1 METNEAWNKV
11 DELKKH
17 PELANTPGYEIENLR
32 EAVDPV
38 YWFLLLME
46 QPQFEPEYMW
56 WHQIRNRCDLP
67 WAKLLVAQ
75 PQFEKYCHWDAVSR
89 GELVTLA
96 FLAPELFARKFPE
109 GRWYD
114 LYAFLTKWELV
125 GVLRDAPQAVEKLD
139 MEDVC
144 KKLAPDYWL
153 NVLAFQ
159 PQLEKYFDWTTAEKR
174 PSFAWDTLL
183 RLQPQF
189 ADHCDFSLLRR
200 EQIRRILFKQPQFAN
215 ICDWSKLT
223 PEDREK
229 LEAKGIKP

>member
-11 DELKKH
+11 DELEKH

-56 WHQIRNRCDLP
+56 WHQLRNRCDLP

-144 KKLAPDYWL
+144 KKTCPRLLAECSRL
-153 NVLAFQ
+153 SAAVG
-159 PQLEKYFDWTTAEKR
+159 KI
-174 PSFAWDTLL
+174 L
-183 RLQPQF
+183 RLDNGGKTSFFRLGHFVASPAPIRGSLRFF
-189 ADHCDFSLLRR
+189 AIEVRTDSKDSLQAAAVCKYMRLVEINSGR
-200 EQIRRILFKQPQFAN
+200 
-215 ICDWSKLT
+215 S
-223 PEDREK
+223 
-229 LEAKGIKP
+229 

>member
-125 GVLRDAPQAVEKLD
+125 GVLRDAPQAVESLD
-139 MEDVC
+139 MDDVRE
-144 KKLAPDYWL
+144 KLAPDRWL
-153 NVLAFQ
+153 DVIADRLE
-159 PQLEKYFDWTTAEKR
+159 LEKYFDWRQVEGR
-174 PSFAWDTLL
+174 PSLHWDFLL
-183 RLQPQF
+183 RRQPQF
-189 ADHCDFSLLRR
+189 ADHCDFSQLRSG
-200 EQIRRILFKQPQFAN
+200 QIRRILSKQPQL
-215 ICDWSKLT
+215 IDRCDWSQLT
-223 PEDREK
+223 PEDRAK

>member
-56 WHQIRNRCDLP
+56 WHQLRNRCDLP
-67 WAKLLVAQ
+67 WAKMLVAQ

-189 ADHCDFSLLRR
+189 ADRCDFSLLRR
-200 EQIRRILFKQPQFAN
+200 EQIRRILYKQPQFAN
-215 ICDWSKLT
+215 ICDWLKLT